1 MAHWY
6 NGTKSK
12 MYVTFMWMEKISLQI
27 FIVDK
32 MSGLLYP
39 GYISLCVLQIGF
51 FVIGKCQLLQFPR
64 IIFIIQIFSLIQ
76 YAALRMGHQF
86 LPFFYVKSSSNLK
99 PNDSFGICSSW
110 GFRNTP
116 YMLNLMKFWLR
127 YLRLKT
133 IDTTSKFNFISTFI
147 ASSEMEP
154 CL

>member
-64 IIFIIQIFSLIQ
+64 ILFIIQIFSCQARVQVQGLSQI
-76 YAALRMGHQF
+76 
-86 LPFFYVKSSSNLK
+86 SNK
-99 PNDSFGICSSW
+99 RPGP
-110 GFRNTP
+110 G
-116 YMLNLMKFWLR
+116 
-127 YLRLKT
+127 
-133 IDTTSKFNFISTFI
+133 
-147 ASSEMEP
+147 A
-154 CL
+154 